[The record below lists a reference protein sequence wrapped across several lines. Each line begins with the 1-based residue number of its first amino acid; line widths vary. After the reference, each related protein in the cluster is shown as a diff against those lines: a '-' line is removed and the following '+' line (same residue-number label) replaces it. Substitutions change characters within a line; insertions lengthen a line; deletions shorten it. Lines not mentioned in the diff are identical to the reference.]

1 MHYIQLKDF
10 VKQKIGGRC
19 PIAQVSLSLPL
30 VEISYRNSLE
40 ALRFQSAES
49 PKTLM
54 AECIG
59 SNGSRAIR
67 PYWGRPL
74 ATMPCRFS

>member
-1 MHYIQLKDF
+1 MHYIQIKDF
-10 VKQKIGGRC
+10 VKQKIGGRY
-19 PIAQVSLSLPL
+19 PIAHVSFSLRL

-49 PKTLM
+49 PKTLL

-67 PYWGRPL
+67 PYWGRPV
-74 ATMPCRFS
+74 ATMLLLL